1 MAITSKFFRSEGQ
14 DDVAPANNGGY
25 PVTIEAPSSGTFPT
39 ITSARDLSAEDI
51 YRLIHLVYTVD
62 TGKEALLG
70 RRLHFDIPDL
80 TKGTHYF
87 TFFLVADNY
96 ETEADISSPD
106 HYGTGWLYQDA
117 TAGATT
123 ISVRYKNRAMIDG
136 VHACLRADGVS
147 VTDKIHIDSRAIGN
161 TTDTSPTEE
170 VVATDIGTPVDLGD
184 GTWSVNIT
192 LQSPGLV
199 NSYTAGGATPVKV
212 QSYPDKVDYAPSFD
226 DKDLTSA
233 GSTTL
238 DLALVEGNNQYTW
251 EDLITI
257 DMLSATTYE
266 VSSLRYGDYAGIGNI
281 ASDFSCTNT
290 SDSYFAEES
299 FTIKAGAIAGSPTA
313 GDQITFRSHYQGSG
327 IWQVLH
333 KPADSGI
340 ASSQLKVS
348 VAVEE
353 GAV

>member
-1 MAITSKFFRSEGQ
+1 MTVTSKTYRSEGQ
-14 DDVAPANNGGY
+14 DDVTPANNGGY
-25 PVTIEAPSSGTFPT
+25 PITTEAPSSGTFPT
-39 ITSARDLSAEDI
+39 IPSVRDASSEDI
-51 YRLIHLVYTVD
+51 YRLLHVIYSTD
-62 TGKEALLG
+62 AGKQALLG
-70 RRLHFDIPDL
+70 RRLHFDIPDM
-80 TKGTHYF
+80 TKGDHYF
-87 TFFLVADNY
+87 TFVLAADNY

-117 TAGATT
+117 SAGATT
-123 ISVRYKNRAMIDG
+123 ITVRYKNRAMIDG

-147 VTDKIHIDSRAIGN
+147 VTDNLHIDSRAVGN

-170 VVATDIGTPVDLGD
+170 AIATDIGTPVDLGD

-192 LQSPGLV
+192 ISTGLK

-212 QSYPDKVDYAPSFD
+212 QSYPDKEDYAPSFD

-238 DLALVEGNNQYTW
+238 DLALVEGNRQYTW

-266 VSSLRYGDYAGIGNI
+266 VSSLRFGAYAGTGDI

-290 SDSYFAEES
+290 TDSYFTEES
-299 FTIKAGAIAGSPTA
+299 FTIKAGAIAGTPSN

-327 IWQVLH
+327 IWQILH
-333 KPADSGI
+333 KPANSGI
-340 ASSQLKVS
+340 TSSQLKVS

-353 GAV
+353 GDA